1 MRQQISSEDGR
12 LRLSVGPRR
21 ATLFIEGKKV
31 TSFDVIELDDLTA
44 AVAHGLSDSGP
55 DDPLVV
61 YRRSSPEGRTILR
74 KRGISFVGGDAEV
87 YLHRPPIHVELP
99 PRRQLQAP
107 PPEHSAP
114 FATRASRISRW
125 LLLNSGAEPTLR
137 QLAQVTELSES
148 VVSRT
153 AAALAE
159 ERLIKAEVDRHD
171 LRVRRVHVRDRAA
184 LLDAFERGSRRRIRS
199 STWDVGARGF
209 DQALKRVGSAAK
221 RGSLGYAIG
230 GLAGASLARF
240 AIEAPEVDVWIDS
253 ADYNHWIEELAAVPS
268 RRGPGKVT
276 LRLLP
281 DPYVLSLATRR
292 RDVLVAD
299 AAQLYLD
306 CYRSG
311 ERALEAANVI
321 RSEMDW

>member
-1 MRQQISSEDGR
+1 MKWQISSEDGR
-12 LRLSVGPRR
+12 LKLSIGPRR
-21 ATLFIEGKKV
+21 AGLFLEGKRIAG
-31 TSFDVIELDDLTA
+31 FDVVELENLTA
-44 AVAHGLSDSGP
+44 ASARDLSDLGTG
-55 DDPLVV
+55 DPLVV
-61 YRRSSPEGRTILR
+61 YRRSSPEGRAILR
-74 KRGISFVGGDAEV
+74 KRGISFVGADSEV
-87 YLHRPPIHVELP
+87 YLHHPPIHVELP
-99 PRRQLQAP
+99 ARRHAQAP

-125 LLLNSGAEPTLR
+125 LLLNPDAEPTFR
-137 QLAQVTELSES
+137 QLAQMTELSES

-159 ERLIKAEVDRHD
+159 ERLIEAEVDRHD

-184 LLDAFERGSRRRIRS
+184 LIDAFERGSRRRIRS

-240 AIEAPEVDVWIDS
+240 AIDAAEVDVWIDS
-253 ADYNHWIEELAAVPS
+253 ADYSHWIEELAAIPS

-292 RDVLVAD
+292 RDLLVAD
-299 AAQLYLD
+299 AVQLYLD

-311 ERALEAANVI
+311 ERALEAADVI